1 MKLSCDPEEL
11 VGRWLQGVKE
21 HEGKSTHQDV
31 HLVCDDG
38 TLTCSSLIL
47 MATKYIPTLTRSIRT
62 MDKCSMCPQPT
73 VVILSGFR

>member
-11 VGRWLQGVKE
+11 VSRWLQGVKE
-21 HEGKSTHQDV
+21 LTHQDV

-38 TLTCSSLIL
+38 TLACSSLIL
-47 MATKYIPTLTRSIRT
+47 MATKYVPTLTRSIRSL
-62 MDKCSMCPQPT
+62 DRCSLCPQPT